1 MGNSLRELL
10 MNAKIRG
17 NSKALFPED
26 PNELGED
33 GVDHINVSNQ
43 AKTELGQSLAQDVF
57 IPFVHPVYGKFNTIT
72 GFWYFISSSNRDER
86 CRTMRSSKLRMLFK
100 GQKLPPVK
108 NFKAIILEAYWLKI
122 IQHEAIK
129 KELMESTLP
138 IDCYFFKEGE
148 NDRTRP
154 RNHRWLLQGLN
165 EIRNAL
171 KKGVDFNYSRFLDV
185 PDSDIYEFADDHVVK
200 AEVSETEATVDA
212 SVAEVDGIDE
222 DSVVAEQDTGVDNAP
237 IGYQEAPEAA

>member
-1 MGNSLRELL
+1 MGSSLRELL

-72 GFWYFISSSNRDER
+72 GFWYYISSSNRDER
-86 CRTMRSSKLRMLFK
+86 CRTTKSSKLRMIFK

-148 NDRTRP
+148 NNRTRP

-165 EIRNAL
+165 EIRGAL
-171 KKGVDFNYSRFLDV
+171 KKNTDFNYTRFLDV
-185 PDSDIYEFADDHVVK
+185 PGSDIYEFADDHVEK
-200 AEVSETEATVDA
+200 AEVSEIKAIVNA
-212 SVAEVDGIDE
+212 PAAEVDGID
-222 DSVVAEQDTGVDNAP
+222 DSPDNAP
-237 IGYQEAPEAA
+237 IGYEEAPEAA

>member
-72 GFWYFISSSNRDER
+72 GFWYYSSSSNRDER
-86 CRTMRSSKLRMLFK
+86 CRTTKSSKLRMIFK

-148 NDRTRP
+148 NNRTRP

-171 KKGVDFNYSRFLDV
+171 KKNTDFNYTRFLDV
-185 PDSDIYEFADDHVVK
+185 PGSDIYEFADDHVEK
-200 AEVSETEATVDA
+200 AEVSKTEASVDA
-212 SVAEVDGIDE
+212 STSEVN
-222 DSVVAEQDTGVDNAP
+222 SVSEETEVTTQQVSDNAP
-237 IGYQEAPEAA
+237 IGYEEAPEAA

>member
-10 MNAKIRG
+10 MNAKIRS
-17 NSKALFPED
+17 NSKSLFQD
-26 PNELGED
+26 NPNDLGED
-33 GVDHINVSNQ
+33 GVDHINISNQ

-57 IPFVHPVYGKFNTIT
+57 IPFVHPVYGKFNTVT
-72 GFWYFISSSNRDER
+72 GFWYYISSSTRDEY
-86 CRTMRSSKLRMLFK
+86 CRTMSSGKLRAIFK
-100 GQKLPPVK
+100 GRKLPPVK

-122 IQHEAIK
+122 TQHEAIK

-148 NDRTRP
+148 NNRTRP

-171 KKGVDFNYSRFLDV
+171 KKNTDFNYTRFLDI
-185 PDSDIYEFADDHVVK
+185 PGSDIYEFADDHVEK
-200 AEVSETEATVDA
+200 TKVSETEDTVVA
-212 SVAEVDGIDE
+212 PAAEVDSVNEG
-222 DSVVAEQDTGVDNAP
+222 SVVEQNDSPDNAP
-237 IGYQEAPEAA
+237 IGYEEAPEAA